1 MSEVV
6 EYESSENKV
15 NVKRGLEGVVCD
27 VSTVSKVNPETNSLI
42 YKGYPVQD
50 LAENCTFEEVA
61 YLLWHDDLPTANQL
75 KEFEKQERSLREIS
89 PSLAQV
95 IRLFPKG
102 AHPMDAIR
110 TGVSFIGMEDS
121 DTLTRTPQKDYERAM
136 ILLAKIPTIL
146 AYDYR
151 TRQMGKEPIAPRKDL
166 RIAENFFHMVFGKVP
181 DPRIVKAFEVSL
193 VLYAEHGFNASTF
206 ASRVVTSTTSD
217 LYSAVC
223 GGIGS
228 LKGPLHGGANEQV
241 MHMMKEIDDP
251 NKARDW
257 MIQALADKRKVMG
270 FGHRVYKK
278 GDSRVP
284 TMKKYMAVMSE
295 VTGETK
301 WLKMYEALEQV
312 MIEKKNIHPNLDFPA
327 GPAYHLM
334 GIETEYFTP
343 IFVMSRITGWCAHIF
358 EQIKDNRLI
367 RPLCQYT
374 GSTQR
379 SVKPIASRT

>member
-61 YLLWHDDLPTANQL
+61 YLLWHDDLPTASQL

-89 PSLAQV
+89 PALAQV

-102 AHPMDAIR
+102 AHPMDSIR

-241 MHMMKEIDDP
+241 MHMMKEIGDP
-251 NKARDW
+251 LKARDW

-379 SVKPIASRT
+379 SVKPIANRT

>member
-1 MSEVV
+1 
-6 EYESSENKV
+6 
-15 NVKRGLEGVVCD
+15 
-27 VSTVSKVNPETNSLI
+27 
-42 YKGYPVQD
+42 
-50 LAENCTFEEVA
+50 
-61 YLLWHDDLPTANQL
+61 
-75 KEFEKQERSLREIS
+75 
-89 PSLAQV
+89 
-95 IRLFPKG
+95 
-102 AHPMDAIR
+102 
-110 TGVSFIGMEDS
+110 
-121 DTLTRTPQKDYERAM
+121 
-136 ILLAKIPTIL
+136 
-146 AYDYR
+146 
-151 TRQMGKEPIAPRKDL
+151 
-166 RIAENFFHMVFGKVP
+166 
-181 DPRIVKAFEVSL
+181 

-217 LYSAVC
+217 LFSAVC

-241 MHMMKEIDDP
+241 MHMMKEIGDP
-251 NKARDW
+251 AKAREW

-379 SVKPIASRT
+379 SVKPIAQRT

>member
-6 EYESSENKV
+6 EYESSEGKV

-75 KEFEKQERSLREIS
+75 KEFEKQERGLREIS
-89 PSLAQV
+89 PALAQV
-95 IRLFPKG
+95 IRSFPKG

-110 TGVSFIGMEDS
+110 TGVSFVGMEDS

-151 TRQMGKEPIAPRKDL
+151 TRQLGKEPIAPRKDL

-181 DPRIVKAFEVSL
+181 DARIVKAFEVSL

-251 NKARDW
+251 TKAREW
-257 MIQALADKRKVMG
+257 MIQALAEKRKVMG

>member
-89 PSLAQV
+89 PALAQV

-241 MHMMKEIDDP
+241 MHMMKEIGDP
-251 NKARDW
+251 TKARDW

-379 SVKPIASRT
+379 SVKPIASRN

>member
-61 YLLWHDDLPTANQL
+61 YLLWHDDLPTASQL

-89 PSLAQV
+89 PALAQV
-95 IRLFPKG
+95 IRSFPKG

-110 TGVSFIGMEDS
+110 TGVSFVGMEDS

-217 LYSAVC
+217 LFSAVC

-241 MHMMKEIDDP
+241 MHMMKEIGDP
-251 NKARDW
+251 AKAREW

-379 SVKPIASRT
+379 SVKPIAQRT